1 MGYQNPVPY
10 IDMTKHEEEKWPEKW
25 LRVCLQELSASP
37 SGLQDYDRQIGLL
50 LISTPLAPD
59 YSLPTVPVII

>member
-10 IDMTKHEEEKWPEKW
+10 IDMTTHEEKKW